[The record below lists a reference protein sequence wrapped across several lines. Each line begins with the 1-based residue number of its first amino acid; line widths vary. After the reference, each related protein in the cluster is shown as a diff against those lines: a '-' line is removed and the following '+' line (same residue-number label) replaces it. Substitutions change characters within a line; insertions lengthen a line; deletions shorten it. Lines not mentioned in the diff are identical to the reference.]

1 MYHLYVCLHNNWIYF
16 NWITRIYLYFQQSKA
31 TSDDPNAKDKD
42 SVIDLTNPTTE
53 DASVSGHSSIF
64 FFCFSF
70 VYNSY
75 ELNVIIGEWGP
86 KIDNALLLI
95 S

>member
-53 DASVSGHSSIF
+53 DASVSRRYSIIV
-64 FFCFSF
+64 FFCS
-70 VYNSY
+70 
-75 ELNVIIGEWGP
+75 
-86 KIDNALLLI
+86 
-95 S
+95 